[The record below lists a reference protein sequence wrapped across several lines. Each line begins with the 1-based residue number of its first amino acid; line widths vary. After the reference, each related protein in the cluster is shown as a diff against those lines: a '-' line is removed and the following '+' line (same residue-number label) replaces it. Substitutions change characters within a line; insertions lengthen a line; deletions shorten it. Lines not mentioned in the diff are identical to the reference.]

1 MELSLDPPISSLADA
16 AFELLRSQN
25 WFDAILIIDDST
37 ASDLLSYRMTRLC
50 RKGKRVF
57 PIHGTDPSNLWRA
70 DRYETRRQNWL
81 QKVRGQE
88 YRVRDSV
95 WSRLKVIRLS
105 KSMQQKEV
113 KTPLLIIGIFNVV
126 NMMNDTNKRPLFPH
140 VFLSIDF

>member
-1 MELSLDPPISSLADA
+1 MELSLDPPIAALADA
-16 AFELLRSQN
+16 AFELLRTQN

-37 ASDLLSYRMTRLC
+37 ASDLLSYRLTRLC

-57 PIHGTDPSNLWRA
+57 PIHGTDPTNLWKA

-81 QKVRGQE
+81 SKTRGQE

-105 KSMQQKEV
+105 KNLQQKEV
-113 KTPLLIIGIFNVV
+113 RKSSKKYKALFLKQECCLKTCLI
-126 NMMNDTNKRPLFPH
+126 TK
-140 VFLSIDF
+140 